1 MTPPRA
7 RKVAISS
14 DAKNEADDQ
23 FALVHALLT
32 RTLDVRGVL
41 PAHFGRTGSLKASRD
56 EVDLLRRLLEGAGQP
71 TSIHDGAA
79 TAMTDADTPAPSAA
93 SRFLADEAAADDRRL
108 CIAVLGP
115 LTDVA
120 SALLEYPEFA
130 ARDPLVVW
138 VGGPPYEGVVGYSPE
153 FNLINDVHAANV
165 VMASG
170 VEVWQIPMSTYTMI
184 GVGHAELEE
193 KLRGTSALGDYLIDQ
208 LVEFNSTV
216 EYGPL
221 DFRSLGDSPA
231 IGALINPLAARW
243 SLRSPP
249 RFTLDGELDGTH
261 DEGRRI
267 RVCEAFDTRWLI
279 EDMFAKI
286 RAFGVSTKAAA
297 SR

>member
-1 MTPPRA
+1 MAVAGRH
-7 RKVAISS
+7 KVAIST

-23 FALVHALLT
+23 FAIVQALLT

-41 PAHFGRTGSLKASRD
+41 PAHFGKVGSLAASRQ
-56 EVDLLRRLLEGAGQP
+56 EVDLIQRLLGGAP
-71 TSIHDGAA
+71 VAVHDGAEA
-79 TAMTDADTPAPSAA
+79 ALPDAETPTPSAA
-93 SRFLADEAAADDRRL
+93 SRFLVEEAISDDRRL
-108 CIAVLGP
+108 RIAVLGP

-120 SALLEYPEFA
+120 SALLEHPEFRQ
-130 ARDPLVVW
+130 RDPLVVW
-138 VGGPPYEGVVGYSPE
+138 VGGPPYEGVVGYAPE

-170 VEVWQIPMSTYTMI
+170 VEIWQIPMSTYTMV

-193 KLRGTSALGDYLIDQ
+193 RLRGTSPLGDYLVDQ
-208 LVEFNSTV
+208 LVEFNETV

-231 IGALINPLAARW
+231 IGALMNPLAGRW
-243 SLRSPP
+243 SLRPPP
-249 RFTLDGELDGTH
+249 RFAPDGELDGTH

-267 RVCEAFDTRWLI
+267 RVCESFDTRWLI

-286 RAFGVSTKAAA
+286 RAFGAAA
-297 SR
+297 HAEGS

>member
-1 MTPPRA
+1 MAAPRP
-7 RKVAISS
+7 RRVVIST

-41 PAHFGRTGSLKASRD
+41 PAHFGRDASLAASRQ
-56 EVDLLRRLLEGAGQP
+56 EVELLQRLLGGAWQ
-71 TSIHDGAA
+71 SSSVHDGAE
-79 TAMTDADTPAPSAA
+79 TALPDVNTAAPSGA
-93 SRFLADEAAADDRRL
+93 SRFLMEEAAADERRL

-120 SALLEYPEFA
+120 SALLEYPDFRE
-130 ARDPLVVW
+130 RDPLVVW
-138 VGGPPYEGVVGYSPE
+138 VGGPPYEGVAAYSPE
-153 FNLINDVHAANV
+153 FNLINDVHAANI

-193 KLRGTSALGDYLIDQ
+193 RLRGTSPLGDYLVDQ
-208 LVEFNSTV
+208 LVEFNRTV
-216 EYGPL
+216 DYGPL

-231 IGALINPLAARW
+231 IGALINPGAARW
-243 SLRSPP
+243 SLRPPP
-249 RFTLDGELDGTH
+249 RFTPDGEMGGTH
-261 DEGRRI
+261 DEARRI
-267 RVCEAFDTRWLI
+267 RVCESFDTRWLI

-286 RAFGVSTKAAA
+286 RAFGAGALAAT
-297 SR
+297 S